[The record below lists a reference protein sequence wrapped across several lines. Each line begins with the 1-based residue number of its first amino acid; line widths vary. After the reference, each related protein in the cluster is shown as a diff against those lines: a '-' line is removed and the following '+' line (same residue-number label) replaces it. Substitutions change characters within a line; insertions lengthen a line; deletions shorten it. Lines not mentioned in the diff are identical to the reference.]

1 MKVLILGGDGYLG
14 WPTAM
19 HLSGR
24 GCEVCVVDSYVRRNR
39 CKEINRPPLCRVPDL
54 MNRVTAWYG
63 VSGRKLEVR
72 VGDVTDY
79 DFLLGVFRDFGPDA
93 VMHFAEQPSA
103 PYSMKGYREARE
115 TLENNLLSTL
125 NVAYAVRET
134 NSAIHI
140 IKLGTMGEY
149 GTPNIDIEEGFIDI
163 EHNGRK
169 DRLLFPRQ
177 AGSLYHTT
185 KIQDT
190 DLLYF
195 YVRVWGLTVTDLMQG
210 PVYGMFTDETEA
222 DERLHTVFSYD
233 DVFGTVL
240 NRFIVQAVAGV
251 PLTVYGEGG
260 QTRGYLNIRD
270 TMQCL
275 ALALENPPEKGEIR
289 ILNQFTETFS
299 VNDLAAKVQAAA
311 AVQGL
316 EVTVRKIPNPRV
328 EQEEHYYNPAHSGLD
343 DLGLKPHMLSE
354 DVLVQMIEFV
364 ERHDNGIHRDIIEPS
379 AQWR

>member
-1 MKVLILGGDGYLG
+1 MY
-14 WPTAM
+14 
-19 HLSGR
+19 LSGR
-24 GCEVCVVDSYVRRNR
+24 GREVRVVDSYVRRNR
-39 CKEINRPPLCRVPDL
+39 CNAIDRPPLCPIPDL
-54 MNRVTAWYG
+54 TNRVKAWHEVAG
-63 VSGRKLEVR
+63 LEIEAQI
-72 VGDVTDY
+72 GDVTDY

-93 VMHFAEQPSA
+93 VVHYAEQPSA
-103 PYSMKGYREARE
+103 PYSMKGYQEARE

-125 NVAYAVRET
+125 NVTHAVRET
-134 NSAIHI
+134 NPAIHI
-140 IKLGTMGEY
+140 VKLGTMGEY

-163 EHNGRK
+163 EHKGRK

-185 KIQDT
+185 KVQDT

-195 YVRVWGLTVTDLMQG
+195 YVRVWALTVTDLMQG

-240 NRFIVQAVAGV
+240 NRFIVQAVAGF

-275 ALALENPPEKGEIR
+275 ALALENPPKKGEMR
-289 ILNQFTETFS
+289 ILNQFTETFT
-299 VNDLAAKVQAAA
+299 VNDLAAKVQATAA
-311 AVQGL
+311 GQGL

-328 EQEEHYYNPAHSGLD
+328 EQEEHYYKPAHSGLA

-354 DVLVQMIEFV
+354 GVLAQMIEFV
-364 ERHDNGIHRDIIEPS
+364 ERHDNGIRRDTIEPT